1 MKPLRKEKSFVK
13 RKLMNDYKSTFKLNF
28 WLFAISMDKMI
39 FNSRSHG
46 FYENIM
52 RIATQNNEEPFSIF
66 GLGIF

>member
-1 MKPLRKEKSFVK
+1 MS
-13 RKLMNDYKSTFKLNF
+13 DYKSTFKLNF
-28 WLFAISMDKMI
+28 SGSSLFSMDKMI